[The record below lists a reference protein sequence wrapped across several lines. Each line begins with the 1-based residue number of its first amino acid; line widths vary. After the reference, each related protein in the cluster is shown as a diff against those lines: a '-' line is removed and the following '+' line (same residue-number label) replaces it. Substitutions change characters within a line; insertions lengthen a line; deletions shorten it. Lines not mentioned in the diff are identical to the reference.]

1 MKGWHFGTIVGIVI
15 VYLIAVK
22 FPTWGNRFWSAVGV

>member
-1 MKGWHFGTIVGIVI
+1 MKGWHVSTLVGIAV

-22 FPTWGNRFWSAVGV
+22 FPTWGLKFWSAVGV